1 MADDV
6 GPSFFSVERDAPSLL
21 SQLAD
26 RFILRKETTPRWMQE
41 FASAAFRLLDRWIG
55 GTFRKQPREIKATQE
70 KKCNARVSLPSY
82 AMQSNNI
89 DDSRKGFKTKG

>member
-1 MADDV
+1 VDAGFCHVPHFVCWIDGLA
-6 GPSFFSVERDAPSLL
+6 GPSGVLE
-21 SQLAD
+21 
-26 RFILRKETTPRWMQE
+26 
-41 FASAAFRLLDRWIG
+41 
-55 GTFRKQPREIKATQE
+55 KQPREIKATQE